1 MILPTNTPVEI
12 TEELKKDL
20 EWVNMAIKKRARKLK
35 LKICSSGITHRKVV
49 EEYFLTSP
57 LNNRWFVTM
66 SLCLSQKTP
75 LHTKVCCIAESE
87 YGTPDYLILRG
98 LTYGEEYHVRITS
111 HTISRM
117 KERDLRF
124 KDMTAGQ
131 IANRI
136 FPHGEDGVGIYT
148 REEDIPKTL
157 KEMFENKDGRKNLFA
172 ATSTGVFFGFQE
184 FSEGYGNITFKTFV
198 TPDMLY
204 THKELNMYRYS
215 QAYLQ
220 LQKHMTTKYHGNMA
234 VAVIDNSPEATELL
248 EIVKEYESQLQPNPE
263 VLDIPR

>member
-1 MILPTNTPVEI
+1 MILSTATPVEI
-12 TEELKKDL
+12 TRELKKDL
-20 EWVNMAIKKRARKLK
+20 EWVNMTIKKRARKLK
-35 LKICSSGITHRKVV
+35 QKICLSGITHRKVV

-66 SLCLSQKTP
+66 NLCVSQKTP
-75 LHTKVCCIAESE
+75 LNAKACCIVESE

-98 LTYGEEYHVRITS
+98 LTFGGEYHVRITS
-111 HTISRM
+111 HSISRM

-124 KDMTAGQ
+124 KDMNAGQ

-157 KEMFENKDGRKNLFA
+157 KEMFENKDGRKNLFVT
-172 ATSTGVFFGFQE
+172 TSTGVFFGFQE
-184 FSEGYGNITFKTFV
+184 FSEGCGNITLKTFV

-204 THKELNMYRYS
+204 THQELNMYRYS

-220 LQKHMTTKYHGNMA
+220 LQKHMTNKYHGNMA
-234 VAVIDNSPEATELL
+234 VSVIDDSPEATELL
-248 EIVKEYESQLQPNPE
+248 GIIKEYESQLQPNPE